1 MTTSCTARTSMPRAV
16 ASVLMRLWGEELWA
30 LPWPGARTPHYH
42 PLGTRQTPGASA
54 SLQSRAGSRSG
65 THS

>member
-30 LPWPGARTPHYH
+30 LPVARSQDTPL
-42 PLGTRQTPGASA
+42 PPAGDQADP
-54 SLQSRAGSRSG
+54 RAGPAPRSS